1 MDIFLPEH
9 KLVLEHDGYYYH
21 SSMAA
26 RERAERKDRALREA
40 GYQVLRICDSRELAE
55 PVVLQKTKILYR
67 FDEQDRHLDQ
77 MIASVFCYL
86 DLQPLDFHHR
96 RDQYAINQMYFHERK
111 KRTLAVEYPAI
122 ALEWSTATPTSLILY
137 SAVHLEKFGGTVQN
151 VSRSIKP
158 RSPIGRS
165 IDQIVRSV
173 PISGHMR
180 KTAWQY
186 SGRKLP
192 LNGIPS

>member
-1 MDIFLPEH
+1 MMDTIITA
-9 KLVLEHDGYYYH
+9 VWRQ
-21 SSMAA
+21 
-26 RERAERKDRALREA
+26 REGRTERPRLREA

-111 KRTLAVEYPAI
+111 QRTLAVEYPAI

-137 SAVHLEKFGGTVQN
+137 QRFTSKSLVALSKMSAG
-151 VSRSIKP
+151 VSSNDR
-158 RSPIGRS
+158 
-165 IDQIVRSV
+165 
-173 PISGHMR
+173 
-180 KTAWQY
+180 
-186 SGRKLP
+186 
-192 LNGIPS
+192 

>member
-1 MDIFLPEH
+1 MLG
-9 KLVLEHDGYYYH
+9 HDGYYYH
-21 SSMAA
+21 SSLAA

-111 KRTLAVEYPAI
+111 QRTLAVEYPAI
-122 ALEWSTATPTSLILY
+122 ALEWSTRNSRTSLILY

-151 VSRSIKP
+151 VSRSIKQ
-158 RSPIGRS
+158 RSLTGQAPF
-165 IDQIVRSV
+165 QLSV
-173 PISGHMR
+173 LCQSSGV
-180 KTAWQY
+180 
-186 SGRKLP
+186 
-192 LNGIPS
+192 